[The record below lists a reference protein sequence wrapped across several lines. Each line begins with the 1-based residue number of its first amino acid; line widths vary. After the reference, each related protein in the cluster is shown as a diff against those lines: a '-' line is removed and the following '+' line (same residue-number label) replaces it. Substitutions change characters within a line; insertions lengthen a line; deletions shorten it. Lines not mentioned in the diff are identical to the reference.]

1 MDCLFGGA
9 IDSHVRQVES
19 RDMEF
24 INIVFL
30 VSGLLIG
37 FALGFVIAA
46 RIYYFSP
53 YAKYLREIRER
64 DEKRGALIEQE
75 LDNYF
80 ASNRREQHNN

>member
-1 MDCLFGGA
+1 MD
-9 IDSHVRQVES
+9 I
-19 RDMEF
+19 

-53 YAKYLREIRER
+53 YAKYLREMRAREN
-64 DEKRGALIEQE
+64 KRSERIEQE
-75 LDNYF
+75 FDNYF
-80 ASNRREQHNN
+80 ASNHSEQHNN

>member
-1 MDCLFGGA
+1 MN
-9 IDSHVRQVES
+9 
-19 RDMEF
+19 F

-53 YAKYLREIRER
+53 YAKRLREIRER

-80 ASNRREQHNN
+80 KK